1 MKHYI
6 LTAALLASV
15 LLCGCGDRP
24 TGEKP
29 QMKTATVGEG
39 AESDDAF
46 RAAQASFSL
55 RLMQETVR
63 QDGSA
68 NILLSPYSL
77 MQALAMT
84 ANGAAG
90 ETRTECEEVLGGME
104 IEVLNDYMLG
114 SLNQNTAQFQ
124 SANSLWL
131 RDTND
136 LRLRDTFLNNASNYY
151 KADVFK
157 GAFDQDTRNDINNW
171 CSEKTDGQIPEILSE
186 PIPPDA
192 YVYLINAVNFDA
204 KWKTKY
210 EDEPRDVIFEAANG
224 KNQFAQM
231 MYSDESIYI
240 HDEDAIGFIKPYKDG
255 KYAFAALLPNEGMT
269 PTQYL
274 EQLSPEKFQAVL
286 SNTEQKTI
294 HAGLPQFSLD
304 YGTALQPILKEMGIK
319 ILFENADLSEMI
331 EKSDGYFVSEI
342 VQKTH
347 IEVDTNGTK
356 AAAATEVGVESG
368 CESEEDSVSIYLT
381 RPFLYMII
389 DMETDQPVF
398 FGVLNEI
405 PQ

>member
-24 TGEKP
+24 TAEKT

-39 AESDDAF
+39 AEPDDAF
-46 RAAQASFSL
+46 CAAQASFSL

-90 ETRTECEEVLGGME
+90 DTRTECEEVLGGME

-136 LRLRDTFLNNASNYY
+136 LRLRDTFLNSASNYFR
-151 KADVFK
+151 ADVFK

-192 YVYLINAVNFDA
+192 DVYLINAVNFDA

-240 HDEDAIGFIKPYKDG
+240 HDEDASGFIKPYKDG
-255 KYAFAALLPNEGMT
+255 KYAFAALLPDEGMT
-269 PTQYL
+269 PKQYL

-286 SNTEQKTI
+286 SNTEQKTV

-331 EKSDGYFVSEI
+331 EKSDDYFVSEI

-356 AAAATEVGVESG
+356 AAAVTEVAVESC

-389 DMETDQPVF
+389 DTETNQPVF